1 MILKKPFKADLYKN
15 IIICIKQAYIY
26 ERKVK

>member
-1 MILKKPFKADLYKN
+1 MILKKAFKADLYKY